1 MKREEAK
8 DLFRED
14 LDSYGKPKGI
24 MGKIDLIYDDHETEI
39 QYLRNAISQQKELI
53 DTMRDVLKFC
63 ARSDVG
69 TYYQQQSARE
79 MAINNTHVVW
89 NRYNPDGSTT
99 EDYRKWIYQCAEGRK
114 KGSGKRALKKLDDY
128 EKELQIK

>member
-1 MKREEAK
+1 MK
-8 DLFRED
+8 LTQV
-14 LDSYGKPKGI
+14 I
-24 MGKIDLIYDDHETEI
+24 TWIDVI
-39 QYLRNAISQQKELI
+39 N
-53 DTMRDVLKFC
+53 TMRDVLKFC
-63 ARSDVG
+63 ARGEVG

-114 KGSGKRALKKLDDY
+114 RGQENERSKNLTTTKKNY
-128 EKELQIK
+128 KSNENSTNYY